1 VNFAIKERL
10 RSDVALVDLVKKPLS
25 LYSKLMGSTISSSW
39 IFSAILMM
47 LLFTVIILALL
58 WVIRTKVSHTT
69 LRQHHDVAG
78 YIFSIIGVLYSV
90 ILGFTVINVQERYN
104 KAAETVHT
112 EATILADLYRDAIY
126 FDEASL
132 VSIRSNLKKY
142 VEYVIEQEWAHPS
155 DETRRFKANTILQNL
170 WTSYQFVDLQSE
182 RAKIWYQQTIA
193 KLDQL
198 MNARLSREFY
208 SWDSLSPMMWTI
220 LVLGA
225 LITIGFT
232 FFFGLENL
240 RTQMLMTSL
249 LTIYLTFMLYL
260 VFSLDHVFEGSVHV
274 TPKAFQEN
282 LSIFNRLD

>member
-1 VNFAIKERL
+1 
-10 RSDVALVDLVKKPLS
+10 
-25 LYSKLMGSTISSSW
+25 MGSTISSSW
-39 IFSAILMM
+39 IFSAILIM

-132 VSIRSNLKKY
+132 ASIRSNLKKY

-155 DETRRFKANTILQNL
+155 DETRRLKANTILQNL

-260 VFSLDHVFEGSVHV
+260 VFSLDHVFEGNVHV